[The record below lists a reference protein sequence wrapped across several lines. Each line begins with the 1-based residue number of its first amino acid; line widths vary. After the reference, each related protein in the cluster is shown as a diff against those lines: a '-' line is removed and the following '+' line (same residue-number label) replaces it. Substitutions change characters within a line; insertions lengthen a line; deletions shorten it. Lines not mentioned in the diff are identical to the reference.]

1 MKLDVRDL
9 VYVGVAGVVVII
21 AVVGVIVGVVVCER

>member
-1 MKLDVRDL
+1 MKLDVRAL